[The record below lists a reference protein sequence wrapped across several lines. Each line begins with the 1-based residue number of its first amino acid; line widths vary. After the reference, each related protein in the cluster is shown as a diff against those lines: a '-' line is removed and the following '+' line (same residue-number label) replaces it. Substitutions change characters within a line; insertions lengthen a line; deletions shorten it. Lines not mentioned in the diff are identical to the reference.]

1 MAVCL
6 SASLSQA
13 RAVSPTTVQP
23 PYHLMQKF
31 PLGGTQRWDYLT
43 LDSSTRHLYI
53 TRATQVVV
61 LNVDTGTIVGKIA
74 GTPGVHGVALAPEL
88 GRGFTS
94 NGAAGTATIFDL
106 KTLKVLGEVKTG
118 NDPDAIVYDS
128 FSQKVFT
135 FNGKSNDAT
144 VFDAHNGKVLGTLPL
159 GGTPEFAVTNKAGQ
173 VYVNIED
180 TNEVLTLDVKQ
191 LTISKRVALKPCQQ
205 PTGIASDRQH
215 HRLFIGC
222 RNQMMAVVDADSG
235 QIKAT
240 LPIGKRVDAT
250 AFDPVTGLAFSS
262 NGEGTLTVIHEDSP
276 DKFMVVGT
284 VVTQPGARTMALDER
299 SHRVFLA
306 AAKFESSPSP
316 ESRPPTR
323 RPNVVPDSFVILV
336 FGLH

>member
-13 RAVSPTTVQP
+13 RAVTPTAAKP
-23 PYHLMQKF
+23 PYHLLQKL
-31 PLGGTQRWDYLT
+31 PLSGTQRWDYLT
-43 LDSSTRHLYI
+43 LDSSTRYLYI

-180 TNEVLTLDVKQ
+180 TSEVLTLDVKQ

-222 RNQMMAVVDADSG
+222 
-235 QIKAT
+235 
-240 LPIGKRVDAT
+240 
-250 AFDPVTGLAFSS
+250 
-262 NGEGTLTVIHEDSP
+262 
-276 DKFMVVGT
+276 
-284 VVTQPGARTMALDER
+284 
-299 SHRVFLA
+299 
-306 AAKFESSPSP
+306 
-316 ESRPPTR
+316 
-323 RPNVVPDSFVILV
+323 
-336 FGLH
+336 